1 MPVGMS
7 SHTHGATLVAQGKVN
22 NGALITWSSSVYPFV
37 QATVLPVA
45 PLHLL
50 LSVLWTDGTVP
61 LLATL
66 PCVPQ

>member
-7 SHTHGATLVAQGKVN
+7 SHTCGVRLVAQGKEN
-22 NGALITWSSSVYPFV
+22 NGTLMTWSSSVYPFV

-45 PLHLL
+45 PLRLL
-50 LSVLWTDGTVP
+50 LPVLWTGGTVP

-66 PCVPQ
+66 PYVPQ